1 MIQSMTGFG
10 KAIYSLPGKKISI
23 EIKSLNSKQFDLNA
37 RIPSFYKE
45 KELPIRNIIAKSLV
59 RGKIDL
65 NLFVEFIDGNSNHK
79 INTQLVQNYMNEL
92 KPIAEEMNASSD
104 LLSIIMRLPDVL
116 KAEREEMNED
126 EWKAIQECLS
136 EAIAKLV
143 DFRTSE
149 GATTEVALN
158 TYISN
163 IENNL
168 KEIETYEAERVENV
182 RNRVF
187 SKLEEYTNMNDES
200 NRNRFEQEFIY
211 YIEKLDISEE
221 KVRLNGHCNY
231 FKEVM
236 NAAQSNGKKLG
247 FISQEI
253 GREINTIGSKANH
266 MEIQKIVVKMK
277 DDLEK
282 IKEQTLN
289 IL

>member
-45 KELPIRNIIAKSLV
+45 KELAIRNIVAKSLI
-59 RGKIDL
+59 RGKVDL

-79 INTQLVQNYMNEL
+79 LNTKLIQNYMNEL
-92 KPIAEEMNASSD
+92 KPMADKMDSSSD

-116 KAEREEMNED
+116 KAEREEMDPE

-136 EAIAKLV
+136 EAISKLV

-149 GATTEVALN
+149 GATTETALVS
-158 TYISN
+158 YIKN

-168 KEIETYEAERVENV
+168 KEIETYEDERIENV
-182 RNRVF
+182 RTRIFN
-187 SKLEEYTNMNDES
+187 KLEDFANMNDETD
-200 NRNRFEQEFIY
+200 RNRFEQEFIY

-221 KVRLNGHCNY
+221 KVRLSGHCKY
-231 FKEVM
+231 FIDVI
-236 NAAQSNGKKLG
+236 NAPQSNGKKLG

>member
-45 KELPIRNIIAKSLV
+45 KELAIRNIIAKSLI

-79 INTQLVQNYMNEL
+79 INIPLVQNYMDEL
-92 KPIAEEMNASSD
+92 RPIAKEMDASSD

-116 KAEREEMNED
+116 KAEREEMSDD

-136 EAIAKLV
+136 EAINKL
-143 DFRTSE
+143 DEFRTSE
-149 GATTEVALN
+149 GATTAIALN

-168 KEIETYEAERVENV
+168 KEIATYEEERVENV
-182 RNRVF
+182 RNRIF

-236 NAAQSNGKKLG
+236 SAAQSNGKKLG

>member
-10 KAIYSLPGKKISI
+10 KAIFSLPGKKISI

-45 KELPIRNIIAKSLV
+45 KELAIRNIVAKSLI
-59 RGKIDL
+59 RGKVDL
-65 NLFVEFIDGNSNHK
+65 NLFVEFIDGNTNHK
-79 INTQLVQNYMNEL
+79 LNTKLIQNYMDEL
-92 KPIAEEMNASSD
+92 QPLADKMDSSSD

-116 KAEREEMNED
+116 KAEREEMDES

-136 EAIAKLV
+136 EAIDKLV

-149 GATTEVALN
+149 GATTEKALQS
-158 TYISN
+158 YISN

-168 KEIETYEAERVENV
+168 KEIETYESERVENV
-182 RNRVF
+182 RNRIF
-187 SKLEEYTNMNDES
+187 NKLEEFTNMSNDS
-200 NRNRFEQEFIY
+200 DRNRFEQEFIY

-221 KVRLNGHCNY
+221 KVRLNGHCQY
-231 FKEVM
+231 FNEVM
-236 NAAQSNGKKLG
+236 NSPQSNGKKLG

-266 MEIQKIVVKMK
+266 VEIQKIVVKMK